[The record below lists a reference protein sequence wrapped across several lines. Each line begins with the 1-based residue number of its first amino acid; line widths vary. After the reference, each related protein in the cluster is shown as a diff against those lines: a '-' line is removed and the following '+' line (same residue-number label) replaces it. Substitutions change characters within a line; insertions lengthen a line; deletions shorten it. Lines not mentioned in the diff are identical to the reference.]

1 MIYQTTVEDAK
12 DGSGDSILTFP
23 PELLAES
30 DWEEGDTITVKREHS
45 SIHLTNLSAA
55 IRQTNKSVANKQQLG

>member
-55 IRQTNKSVANKQQLG
+55 IRQKNKGVANKQQLA